1 MVSSTTPRL
10 EARCPPV
17 RATLRT
23 IISRSCAAIA
33 GSFSRGTFFRSAGD
47 PISDSRGISG
57 TLGPPRLHHPDQFPQ
72 WLALRAEDREGP
84 ERLPPELPRAG
95 HRRSH
100 AECHWVGP
108 FPPCA
113 VLRRP
118 LPHLLE

>member
-23 IISRSCAAIA
+23 IISRSCSATA
-33 GSFSRGTFFRSAGD
+33 GSFSRGTIFRSAGE
-47 PISDSRGISG
+47 PMSDSRGISG
-57 TLGPPRLHHPDQFPQ
+57 TLRPPCLHHADQFPQ
-72 WLALRAEDREGP
+72 RLALRSEDREGTQ
-84 ERLPPELPRAG
+84 RLPPELPGAG
-95 HRRSH
+95 YRGFHSERH
-100 AECHWVGP
+100 GVGP

-118 LPHLLE
+118 L